1 MRISLLQQSEY
12 GIIRMKHFRIKP
24 GSVQFRFSSAKERL
38 AELFALRLQDA
49 ILLRGIPKLPMFLG
63 RNICTIS
70 CPYFVLMELRV
81 LFITA
86 KVVKSIL
93 YLNHDSQWKSEI
105 QDKKLGMNTMKR
117 VLFTTCS
124 LLTHGK
130 KPKKSVKSV
139 LDQAY
144 FSHLF

>member
-49 ILLRGIPKLPMFLG
+49 ILLRGIPKLLMFLG

-81 LFITA
+81 LFYYR
-86 KVVKSIL
+86 KS
-93 YLNHDSQWKSEI
+93 S
-105 QDKKLGMNTMKR
+105 KKYTVFEPRQSMK
-117 VLFTTCS
+117 
-124 LLTHGK
+124 K
-130 KPKKSVKSV
+130 
-139 LDQAY
+139 
-144 FSHLF
+144 

>member
-1 MRISLLQQSEY
+1 MMHISLLQQSEY

-24 GSVQFRFSSAKERL
+24 GSGQFRFSSAKERL

-63 RNICTIS
+63 RNICIIS
-70 CPYFVLMELRV
+70 CPYFVLMELSV

-93 YLNHDSQWKSEI
+93 YLNHGSQ
-105 QDKKLGMNTMKR
+105 
-117 VLFTTCS
+117 
-124 LLTHGK
+124 
-130 KPKKSVKSV
+130 
-139 LDQAY
+139 
-144 FSHLF
+144 

>member
-12 GIIRMKHFRIKP
+12 GIIRMKHFRKP

-63 RNICTIS
+63 RNICIIS
-70 CPYFVLMELRV
+70 CPYLVLMELSI
-81 LFITA
+81 LFITT

-93 YLNHDSQWKSEI
+93 YLNHGSQ
-105 QDKKLGMNTMKR
+105 
-117 VLFTTCS
+117 
-124 LLTHGK
+124 
-130 KPKKSVKSV
+130 
-139 LDQAY
+139 
-144 FSHLF
+144 